1 MIDSWGKGGGGGSKQ
16 DFENAV
22 CEDEDKNLGR
32 VFPRGVS
39 KNDQIHNSDAQVHFP
54 VT

>member
-22 CEDEDKNLGR
+22 CEDEDKNLGG

-39 KNDQIHNSDAQVHFP
+39 KNDQIHNSDAQVHFQ
-54 VT
+54 